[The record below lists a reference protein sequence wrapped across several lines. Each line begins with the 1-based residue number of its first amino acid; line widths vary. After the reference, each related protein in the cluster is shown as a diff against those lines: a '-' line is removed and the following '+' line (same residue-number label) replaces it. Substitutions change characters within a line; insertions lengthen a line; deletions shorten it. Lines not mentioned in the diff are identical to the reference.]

1 MTNRLALAIYF
12 VLWLAWLV
20 PWYFRRYH
28 RRERPEA
35 SVPPDSGSG
44 RALLYLIIWATLITA
59 IATAWR
65 VLHPQ
70 AGS

>member
-1 MTNRLALAIYF
+1 VTIRLALVIYF

-20 PWYFRRYH
+20 PWYIRRYH
-28 RRERPEA
+28 SGHGEDRPA
-35 SVPPDSGSG
+35 ALTG
-44 RALLYLIIWATLITA
+44 RTLLYVIIWVTIVIA

-65 VLHPQ
+65 VTHPG